1 MGALLGFIGGFITGQ
16 IFLIC
21 VAVIGAGRED
31 KEAPTKEEWKQEDYR
46 RDFRRKQYGSTPGIH
61 GNRFLQTNIC
71 LQQSS
76 MQTYWWMD
84 ALKKS

>member
-31 KEAPTKEEWKQEDYR
+31 KEASR
-46 RDFRRKQYGSTPGIH
+46 RAKRS
-61 GNRFLQTNIC
+61 
-71 LQQSS
+71 
-76 MQTYWWMD
+76 
-84 ALKKS
+84 

>member
-31 KEAPTKEEWKQEDYR
+31 KKAPTKEEWK
-46 RDFRRKQYGSTPGIH
+46 S
-61 GNRFLQTNIC
+61 GNRRT
-71 LQQSS
+71 
-76 MQTYWWMD
+76 
-84 ALKKS
+84 KS

>member
-31 KEAPTKEEWKQEDYR
+31 KKKAPTKEEWKQED
-46 RDFRRKQYGSTPGIH
+46 
-61 GNRFLQTNIC
+61 
-71 LQQSS
+71 
-76 MQTYWWMD
+76 
-84 ALKKS
+84 